1 MDNLT
6 IEKRRSVRYNSA
18 LPVRIASEISGE
30 TVDLNETGISFLSE
44 KPLLLSKMGVRI
56 EFPFGDIINTEID
69 TIWNKPRENKFIH
82 GACFTKLDEKT
93 SEILKK
99 ALSEIKVNAICQP
112 FNTSSIPLSS
122 ELIEDLHPSA
132 LSVDITNVC
141 NLRCKHCFWDSYD
154 EQLPTTINAN
164 ILDSVKNVLNKY
176 PGITNITWFG
186 GEPFANEKIIELLK
200 EGVNFRKNN
209 LVITNGTFP
218 IPYLGSNVHVAI
230 SVDGTKEINDSL
242 RGAGVYDKIRKNAFS
257 AMERKIPILLLY
269 CLNAINIDCIP
280 EFLEE
285 WSKTKIDDA
294 VFTMYTPLKGKSSY
308 LILSNEQREK
318 TASLLLSLKKKY
330 GRLISNSK
338 LMIELLRAKYGEELA
353 KNCPMN
359 VFNKNR
365 ITYCL
370 HMRNDGSIRTPCA
383 IGNNSSH
390 LYCRSVTKVALYAGM
405 VLKDKESFLSLAR
418 NYHSAPHTKKGR
430 IRTFN
435 VKRNA

>member
-6 IEKRRSVRYNSA
+6 IEKRKSARYNSA

-44 KPLLLSKMGVRI
+44 KPLLLSKMGIRI
-56 EFPFGDIINTEID
+56 EFPFGDIIDTEIN
-69 TIWNKPRENKFIH
+69 TIWNKRKENRFIY

-112 FNTSSIPLSS
+112 FDTSSIPLSS

-132 LSVDITNVC
+132 LSVDITNTC

-154 EQLPTTINAN
+154 EQLPTTINTN

-176 PGITNITWFG
+176 PSITNITWYG
-186 GEPFANEKIIELLK
+186 GEPFAEKEIIELLK
-200 EGVNFRKNN
+200 QGVKFKKNN
-209 LVITNGTFP
+209 LLITNGTFP
-218 IPYLGSNVHVAI
+218 IPFLGKNIHIGVSI
-230 SVDGTKEINDSL
+230 DGTEKIHNNL
-242 RGAGVYDKIRKNAFS
+242 RGNGVFNKIRKNIHS
-257 AMERKIPILLLY
+257 AIKKDMPISLLY
-269 CLNAINIDCIP
+269 CLNALNINCIS

-285 WSKTKIDDA
+285 WSTISIKG
-294 VFTMYTPLKGKSSY
+294 VGFTMYTPLKNKPSY
-308 LILSNEQREK
+308 LILNDEQREK
-318 TASLLLSLKKKY
+318 TVSLLLRLKKKY
-330 GRLISNSK
+330 GRLIYNSE

-359 VFNKNR
+359 IFNKTR
-365 ITYCL
+365 KTYCL
-370 HMRNDGSIRTPCA
+370 HMCNDGSVRIPCA
-383 IGNNSSH
+383 IGKDSSH
-390 LYCRSVTKVALYAGM
+390 LYCRSITKVGLYAGM
-405 VLKDKESFLSLAR
+405 VLRDKESFLSLIRMYLLA
-418 NYHSAPHTKKGR
+418 SDTKKE
-430 IRTFN
+430 IKTFN